1 LKKDL
6 IIIFKEL
13 VENYDKDLE
22 EFLEIYKEILK
33 NEVKKN
39 NLYFY
44 KNIFLKF
51 KIGK

>member
-6 IIIFKEL
+6 IKIFKEL
-13 VENYDKDLE
+13 VKNYDTDLE
-22 EFLEIYKEILK
+22 EFLEIFNEILK

-44 KNIFLKF
+44 KNIFFLNLK
-51 KIGK
+51 

>member
-39 NLYFY
+39 NL
-44 KNIFLKF
+44 
-51 KIGK
+51 